1 MENQVQQLKLNAE
14 NIRSVLI
21 SSNKTISKLR
31 IKKKNIEN
39 KQLKLKKREEREKKI
54 ESKSSFLKSSA
65 RNIKKSIPSAPFKI
79 FDKIMQFGFLI
90 LAGIITESLPKII
103 EKIKEMVKGI
113 QEIADVIKNK
123 VQDIF
128 DFMTET
134 FGDSDSPTGDYKQNR
149 EKIDKDLENIKNQA
163 GNLEKLIPDNMQQ
176 MLMDI
181 QSALGIQGES
191 VKINSHSSHSQTV
204 STTAANNLTN
214 KVNQLVATNGHSGSS
229 GGEGPIT
236 KVSTTNNGLNF
247 NNLHTMDSYNQFTN
261 TNWTSVFGKNT
272 NTGTSDLS
280 STLNFDTSTE
290 GFSFTPPDMNF
301 NASLTETGNSLT
313 KTNFVILSQ
322 TNTKIVPFS
331 VGGGSGDGG
340 GNISVNPQLP
350 RAFSDL

>member
-123 VQDIF
+123 VQGIF

-134 FGDSDSPTGDYKQNR
+134 FGDSDAPTGDYKQNR
-149 EKIDKDLENIKNQA
+149 EKIDKDLENIKKQA
-163 GNLEKLIPDNMQQ
+163 GNLEKLIPSDMQK

-181 QSALGIQGES
+181 QSAMGVQGKS
-191 VKINSHSSHSQTV
+191 VKINGSETV
-204 STTAANNLTN
+204 STTAANNLTSN
-214 KVNQLVATNGHSGSS
+214 LDSLTNSKGHSGSS
-229 GGEGPIT
+229 GGEGGKGTIT
-236 KVSTTNNGLNF
+236 QGGTTNNGLNM
-247 NNLHTMDSYNQFTN
+247 NNLQTMSSYDEFDN
-261 TNWTSVFGKNT
+261 TNWASVFGKNM
-272 NTGTSDLS
+272 NTDTSNLS
-280 STLNFDTSTE
+280 ASTFNFSTSTE
-290 GFSFTPPDMNF
+290 GLNITPLDMNF
-301 NASLTETGNSLT
+301 IASLTETEDSSNT
-313 KTNFVILSQ
+313 KDVVILRQ
-322 TNTKIVPFS
+322 TNTEIVTVP
-331 VGGGSGDGG
+331 VGGGSDGG
-340 GNISVNPQLP
+340 GEITVNSELP
-350 RAFSDL
+350 RAFVELN